1 MDFSIIFKLRSK
13 KIWWLD
19 LIFYFA
25 ISLLVATILCYFV
38 FIIKNNIQKQQI
50 AEIETAMLSVGTQ
63 EQKEQEGEVL
73 LYKKKISDFADLIK
87 NHKFISNVFVFL
99 ENETVANVWFKQ
111 FSLGGK
117 NDQIQLTG
125 EAEDMDAFS
134 RQTDIFEN
142 NEYVTKLDSLSSSL
156 GTAGGVDFNLSLSV
170 EPKIYAY
177 IVNTKDKE
185 PEQKTQEITSITST
199 ISQVADLTEEEGV
212 EEVVETEPQKNAEK
226 LIYSFDIQANSE
238 IVGAI
243 NYENHT
249 ILLDVPFSSDIT
261 NLIPSII
268 ISEKAKVYPK
278 SGTPQDFSNTISY
291 IVTAEDGSTQEYLVT
306 ATITQ
311 SGKTEKGF
319 VSTWV
324 TIFLGIALSSFLVIV
339 ILIIFLIIKRR
350 IKIK

>member
-1 MDFSIIFKLRSK
+1 MDFSIIFKLRNK

-25 ISLLVATILCYFV
+25 MSLLVATVLCYIV

-63 EQKEQEGEVL
+63 EQKEQESEVL

-87 NHKFISNVFVFL
+87 NHQFISNIFVFL

-117 NDQIQLTG
+117 SDQIQLTG

-134 RQTDIFEN
+134 RQTNIFEN

-156 GTAGGVDFNLSLSV
+156 GTTGGVDFNLSVSV
-170 EPKIYAY
+170 DPKIYAY
-177 IVNTKDKE
+177 IENSKNKE
-185 PEQKTQEITSITST
+185 VEPKTQEITPVTST
-199 ISQVADLTEEEGV
+199 IFQVTDLTEDK
-212 EEVVETEPQKNAEK
+212 EVKEAAETEPQKSAEK
-226 LIYSFDIQANSE
+226 LIYSFDIQVEPE

-243 NYENHT
+243 DYENHA
-249 ILLDVPFSSDIT
+249 IFLDVPFSSDIT

-268 ISEKAKVYPK
+268 ISEKAKISPEA
-278 SGTPQDFSNTISY
+278 GTPQDFSNAISY
-291 IVTAEDGSTQEYLVT
+291 IVTAEDGSSQEYLVT
-306 ATITQ
+306 AAITNT
-311 SGKTEKGF
+311 GETEKGF
-319 VSTWV
+319 VSTWII
-324 TIFLGIALSSFLVIV
+324 IFLGIALFSFLIIV